1 MVHRDF
7 VPNEDATVVA
17 RLKQASAMLLGK
29 LEMTEGGRA
38 EDSSAARLPD
48 DDRNRRILDRYLFER
63 PGSCDGVRALL
74 RRACLRHWRINP
86 LAVRRDWLVGNQAI
100 VGTR

>member
-38 EDSSAARLPD
+38 IRWRDCRMMIGIGAFWTGISSSGP
-48 DDRNRRILDRYLFER
+48 
-63 PGSCDGVRALL
+63 
-74 RRACLRHWRINP
+74 
-86 LAVRRDWLVGNQAI
+86 AVATASGLC
-100 VGTR
+100 

>member
-29 LEMTEGGRA
+29 LEMAEGAYSDHHPAMAPPKNPWHAAFWTVSLR
-38 EDSSAARLPD
+38 AARQL
-48 DDRNRRILDRYLFER
+48 RRR
-63 PGSCDGVRALL
+63 PGFAS
-74 RRACLRHWRINP
+74 ACLRHWRINP
-86 LAVRRDWLVGNQAI
+86 LAVRRDWLVGNRAI